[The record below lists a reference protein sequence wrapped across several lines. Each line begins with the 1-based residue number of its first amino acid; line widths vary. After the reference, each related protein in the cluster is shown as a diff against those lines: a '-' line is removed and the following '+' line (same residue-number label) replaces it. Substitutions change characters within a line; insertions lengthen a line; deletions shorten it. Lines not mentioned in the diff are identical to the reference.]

1 MLEVLTDDVQARC
14 RSDTSLLAD
23 RAVRRHYRHAEP
35 GVIWPVA
42 GCADHGPDALSGQV
56 EPRHRMRDVERAG
69 PNSGQDLTAQA
80 GPVDVGVDGVEK
92 AMHPPVGFA
101 HRVDEI
107 IPE

>member
-1 MLEVLTDDVQARC
+1 MLEILTDDVQTRC
-14 RSDTSLLAD
+14 GSDTSVLAD
-23 RAVRRHYRHAEP
+23 RAVGRHYRHMDP

-42 GCADHGPDALSGQV
+42 GRADHGPDALSGQV
-56 EPRHRMRDVERAG
+56 GPRHRMRDVERAG

-80 GPVDVGVDGVEK
+80 GRVDVRVDGVEK